1 MHILSLLKINIY
13 GIIKKVETTAIK
25 YYNFYFQEGKEMSF
39 CKYCGRQLQ
48 DGEICNCQQT
58 QQPVGGTAQPQQEFN
73 QQAAQQTFQ
82 QGTAQQ
88 TFQQGAGQ
96 QTYQQAQQGFNQQQ
110 ASQQMDAVKKAGANA
125 ALDYVNVLKGL
136 FTSPVETV
144 SAFVAKANVI
154 MIAILIGGQAIINM
168 LTRLFD
174 MLIANSKAKVTTGS
188 KELDSLLSS
197 YYSSYTNTK
206 PYPVGSIFKN
216 MLLEILLVAVAAAVI
231 ALVVMLL
238 AKAFNKANVTYM
250 QGLAV
255 YAITAVL
262 GIPAELLSWVT
273 GLTSVGFIDRISSCV
288 TVFSNVAGYAFVY
301 IAIRALC
308 KDEKKIPLIM
318 AISYVAVNFLTW
330 VLRLMF

>member
-1 MHILSLLKINIY
+1 
-13 GIIKKVETTAIK
+13 
-25 YYNFYFQEGKEMSF
+25 MSF
-39 CKYCGRQLQ
+39 CKYCGKQLQ
-48 DGEICNCQQT
+48 DGEVCTCQQA
-58 QQPVGGTAQPQQEFN
+58 QQSAGAAQPQQGFN
-73 QQAAQQTFQ
+73 QQ
-82 QGTAQQ
+82 
-88 TFQQGAGQ
+88 AGQ

-125 ALDYVNVLKGL
+125 ALDYVNVLKGV

-206 PYPVGSIFKN
+206 PYPAVSIFKN

>member
-1 MHILSLLKINIY
+1 MLKINIY

-206 PYPVGSIFKN
+206 PYPAGSIFKN

>member
-1 MHILSLLKINIY
+1 
-13 GIIKKVETTAIK
+13 
-25 YYNFYFQEGKEMSF
+25 MSF
-39 CKYCGRQLQ
+39 CKYCGKQLQ
-48 DGEICNCQQT
+48 DGEVCTCQQA
-58 QQPVGGTAQPQQEFN
+58 QQPAGTAQPQQGFN
-73 QQAAQQTFQ
+73 QQAAQQTF
-82 QGTAQQ
+82 
-88 TFQQGAGQ
+88 
-96 QTYQQAQQGFNQQQ
+96 QQAQQGFNQQQ

-125 ALDYVNVLKGL
+125 ALDYVNVLKGV

-206 PYPVGSIFKN
+206 PYPAGSIFKN

>member
-1 MHILSLLKINIY
+1 MKINIY
-13 GIIKKVETTAIK
+13 GIIKKVETTTIQ

-206 PYPVGSIFKN
+206 PYPAGSIFKN

>member
-1 MHILSLLKINIY
+1 
-13 GIIKKVETTAIK
+13 
-25 YYNFYFQEGKEMSF
+25 MSF

-48 DGEICNCQQT
+48 DGEVCTCQQA
-58 QQPVGGTAQPQQEFN
+58 QQSAGAAQPQQGFN
-73 QQAAQQTFQ
+73 QQA
-82 QGTAQQ
+82 AQQ

-125 ALDYVNVLKGL
+125 ALDYVNVLKGV
-136 FTSPVETV
+136 FTSPGETV

-206 PYPVGSIFKN
+206 PYPAGSIFKN

>member
-1 MHILSLLKINIY
+1 MLKINIY
-13 GIIKKVETTAIK
+13 GIIKKVETTTIQ

-39 CKYCGRQLQ
+39 CKYCGKQLQ

-206 PYPVGSIFKN
+206 PYPAGSIFKN

>member
-1 MHILSLLKINIY
+1 
-13 GIIKKVETTAIK
+13 
-25 YYNFYFQEGKEMSF
+25 MSF

-48 DGEICNCQQT
+48 DGEVCTCQQA
-58 QQPVGGTAQPQQEFN
+58 QQSAGAAQPQQEFN
-73 QQAAQQTFQ
+73 QQ
-82 QGTAQQ
+82 
-88 TFQQGAGQ
+88 AGQ

-125 ALDYVNVLKGL
+125 ALDYVNVLKGV

-206 PYPVGSIFKN
+206 PYPAGSIFKN

>member
-1 MHILSLLKINIY
+1 MLKCAYMTIVENKYIWY
-13 GIIKKVETTAIK
+13 YKKVETTTIQ

-48 DGEICNCQQT
+48 DGEVCTCQQA
-58 QQPVGGTAQPQQEFN
+58 QQSAGAAQPQQEFN
-73 QQAAQQTFQ
+73 QQA
-82 QGTAQQ
+82 AQQ

-206 PYPVGSIFKN
+206 PYPAGSIFKN

-250 QGLAV
+250 QSCSICHYSSTWYTSRV
-255 YAITAVL
+255 TQL
-262 GIPAELLSWVT
+262 GNRSYIS
-273 GLTSVGFIDRISSCV
+273 RIH
-288 TVFSNVAGYAFVY
+288 
-301 IAIRALC
+301 
-308 KDEKKIPLIM
+308 
-318 AISYVAVNFLTW
+318 
-330 VLRLMF
+330 

>member
-13 GIIKKVETTAIK
+13 GIIKKVDTTTIQ

-39 CKYCGRQLQ
+39 CKYCGKQLQ
-48 DGEICNCQQT
+48 DGEVCTCQQA
-58 QQPVGGTAQPQQEFN
+58 QQPAGAAQPQQEFN
-73 QQAAQQTFQ
+73 
-82 QGTAQQ
+82 QQ

-206 PYPVGSIFKN
+206 PYPAGSIFKN

>member
-1 MHILSLLKINIY
+1 MLKINIY
-13 GIIKKVETTAIK
+13 GIIKKVETTTIQ

-48 DGEICNCQQT
+48 DGEVCTCQQA
-58 QQPVGGTAQPQQEFN
+58 QQSAGAAQPQQGFN
-73 QQAAQQTFQ
+73 QQ
-82 QGTAQQ
+82 
-88 TFQQGAGQ
+88 AGQ

>member
-1 MHILSLLKINIY
+1 MLKINIY
-13 GIIKKVETTAIK
+13 GIIKKVETTTIQ

-48 DGEICNCQQT
+48 DGEVCTCQQT

-206 PYPVGSIFKN
+206 PYPAGSIFKN

>member
-1 MHILSLLKINIY
+1 MLKINIY
-13 GIIKKVETTAIK
+13 GIIKKVETTTIQ

-39 CKYCGRQLQ
+39 CKYCGKQLQ
-48 DGEICNCQQT
+48 DGEVCTCQQA
-58 QQPVGGTAQPQQEFN
+58 QQSAGAAQPQQME
-73 QQAAQQTFQ
+73 
-82 QGTAQQ
+82 
-88 TFQQGAGQ
+88 
-96 QTYQQAQQGFNQQQ
+96 
-110 ASQQMDAVKKAGANA
+110 AVKKAGANA

-206 PYPVGSIFKN
+206 PYPAGSIFKN

>member
-1 MHILSLLKINIY
+1 
-13 GIIKKVETTAIK
+13 
-25 YYNFYFQEGKEMSF
+25 MSF

-48 DGEICNCQQT
+48 DGEVCTCQQ
-58 QQPVGGTAQPQQEFN
+58 A
-73 QQAAQQTFQ
+73 
-82 QGTAQQ
+82 
-88 TFQQGAGQ
+88 Q
-96 QTYQQAQQGFNQQQ
+96 QTYQQTQQGFNQQQ

>member
-13 GIIKKVETTAIK
+13 GIIKKVKITTIQ
-25 YYNFYFQEGKEMSF
+25 YFNFYFQEGKEMSF

-48 DGEICNCQQT
+48 DGEVCTCQQA
-58 QQPVGGTAQPQQEFN
+58 QQSAGAAQPQQ
-73 QQAAQQTFQ
+73 A
-82 QGTAQQ
+82 AQQ

-96 QTYQQAQQGFNQQQ
+96 QTYQQTQQGFNQQQ

-206 PYPVGSIFKN
+206 PYPAGSIFKN

>member
-1 MHILSLLKINIY
+1 MLKINIY

-206 PYPVGSIFKN
+206 PYPAGSIFKN

-301 IAIRALC
+301 IAIRVLC

>member
-13 GIIKKVETTAIK
+13 GIIKKVKTTTIR
-25 YYNFYFQEGKEMSF
+25 YFNFYFQEGKEMSF

-48 DGEICNCQQT
+48 DGEVCICQQA
-58 QQPVGGTAQPQQEFN
+58 QQSAGAAQPQQ
-73 QQAAQQTFQ
+73 A
-82 QGTAQQ
+82 AQQ

-96 QTYQQAQQGFNQQQ
+96 QTYQQTQQGFNQQQ

>member
-1 MHILSLLKINIY
+1 M
-13 GIIKKVETTAIK
+13 
-25 YYNFYFQEGKEMSF
+25 
-39 CKYCGRQLQ
+39 
-48 DGEICNCQQT
+48 
-58 QQPVGGTAQPQQEFN
+58 
-73 QQAAQQTFQ
+73 
-82 QGTAQQ
+82 
-88 TFQQGAGQ
+88 
-96 QTYQQAQQGFNQQQ
+96 
-110 ASQQMDAVKKAGANA
+110 
-125 ALDYVNVLKGL
+125 

-206 PYPVGSIFKN
+206 PYPAGSIFKN

-238 AKAFNKANVTYM
+238 AKAFNKANVT
-250 QGLAV
+250 
-255 YAITAVL
+255 
-262 GIPAELLSWVT
+262 
-273 GLTSVGFIDRISSCV
+273 

>member
-13 GIIKKVETTAIK
+13 GIIKKVKTTTIQ
-25 YYNFYFQEGKEMSF
+25 YFNFYFQEGKEMSF

-48 DGEICNCQQT
+48 DGEVCTCQQA
-58 QQPVGGTAQPQQEFN
+58 QQSAGAAQPQQ
-73 QQAAQQTFQ
+73 A
-82 QGTAQQ
+82 AQQ

-96 QTYQQAQQGFNQQQ
+96 QTYQQTQQGFNQQQ

-197 YYSSYTNTK
+197 YYSSYT
-206 PYPVGSIFKN
+206 
-216 MLLEILLVAVAAAVI
+216 
-231 ALVVMLL
+231 
-238 AKAFNKANVTYM
+238 
-250 QGLAV
+250 
-255 YAITAVL
+255 
-262 GIPAELLSWVT
+262 IPSH
-273 GLTSVGFIDRISSCV
+273 IQ
-288 TVFSNVAGYAFVY
+288 
-301 IAIRALC
+301 
-308 KDEKKIPLIM
+308 
-318 AISYVAVNFLTW
+318 
-330 VLRLMF
+330 

>member
-1 MHILSLLKINIY
+1 MLKINIY
-13 GIIKKVETTAIK
+13 GIIKKVETTTIQ

-48 DGEICNCQQT
+48 DGEVCTCQQA
-58 QQPVGGTAQPQQEFN
+58 QQPAGTAQPQQGFY
-73 QQAAQQTFQ
+73 QQA
-82 QGTAQQ
+82 AQQ

-206 PYPVGSIFKN
+206 PYPAGSIFKN

>member
-1 MHILSLLKINIY
+1 
-13 GIIKKVETTAIK
+13 
-25 YYNFYFQEGKEMSF
+25 MSF

-48 DGEICNCQQT
+48 DGEVCTCQQA
-58 QQPVGGTAQPQQEFN
+58 QQSAGAAQPQQ
-73 QQAAQQTFQ
+73 A
-82 QGTAQQ
+82 AQQ

-96 QTYQQAQQGFNQQQ
+96 QTYQQTQQGFNQQQ

-216 MLLEILLVAVAAAVI
+216 MLL
-231 ALVVMLL
+231 

>member
-1 MHILSLLKINIY
+1 
-13 GIIKKVETTAIK
+13 
-25 YYNFYFQEGKEMSF
+25 MSF
-39 CKYCGRQLQ
+39 CKYCGKQLQ
-48 DGEICNCQQT
+48 DGEVCTCQQA
-58 QQPVGGTAQPQQEFN
+58 QQSAGAAQPQQGFN
-73 QQAAQQTFQ
+73 QQ
-82 QGTAQQ
+82 
-88 TFQQGAGQ
+88 AGQ

-125 ALDYVNVLKGL
+125 ALDYVNVLKGV

-144 SAFVAKANVI
+144 SAFVA

-206 PYPVGSIFKN
+206 PYPAGSIFKN

>member
-1 MHILSLLKINIY
+1 MLKINIY
-13 GIIKKVETTAIK
+13 GIIKKVETTTIQ

-39 CKYCGRQLQ
+39 CKYCGKQLQ
-48 DGEICNCQQT
+48 DGEVCTCQQA
-58 QQPVGGTAQPQQEFN
+58 QQSAGAAQPQQGFN
-73 QQAAQQTFQ
+73 QQ
-82 QGTAQQ
+82 
-88 TFQQGAGQ
+88 AGQ

-110 ASQQMDAVKKAGANA
+110 ASQQMEAVKKAGANA

-206 PYPVGSIFKN
+206 PYPAGSIFKN

>member
-1 MHILSLLKINIY
+1 LLKINIY
-13 GIIKKVETTAIK
+13 GIIKKVETTTIQ

-48 DGEICNCQQT
+48 DGEVCTCQQA
-58 QQPVGGTAQPQQEFN
+58 QQSAGAAQPQQEFN

-82 QGTAQQ
+82 QG
-88 TFQQGAGQ
+88 AGQ
-96 QTYQQAQQGFNQQQ
+96 QTYQQ

-206 PYPVGSIFKN
+206 PYPAGSIFKN

>member
-1 MHILSLLKINIY
+1 
-13 GIIKKVETTAIK
+13 
-25 YYNFYFQEGKEMSF
+25 MSF

-48 DGEICNCQQT
+48 DGEVCTCQQA
-58 QQPVGGTAQPQQEFN
+58 QQPAGAAQPQQEFN
-73 QQAAQQTFQ
+73 QQAAQQPAGAAQQTFQ
-82 QGTAQQ
+82 QGAAQQ

-96 QTYQQAQQGFNQQQ
+96 QTYQQGFNQQQ

-154 MIAILIGGQAIINM
+154 MIAILIGGQAIINTH
-168 LTRLFD
+168 TRLFD

-206 PYPVGSIFKN
+206 PYPAGSIFKN

-231 ALVVMLL
+231 ALAVMLL
-238 AKAFNKANVTYM
+238 AKVFNKANVTYM

>member
-1 MHILSLLKINIY
+1 MFTINIY
-13 GIIKKVETTAIK
+13 GIIKKVETTAIQ

-39 CKYCGRQLQ
+39 CKYCGKQLQ
-48 DGEICNCQQT
+48 DGEVCTCQQA
-58 QQPVGGTAQPQQEFN
+58 QQPAGAAQPQQGFN
-73 QQAAQQTFQ
+73 QQA
-82 QGTAQQ
+82 AQQ

-206 PYPVGSIFKN
+206 PYPAGSIFKN

>member
-13 GIIKKVETTAIK
+13 GIIKKVKTTTIQ
-25 YYNFYFQEGKEMSF
+25 YFNFYFQEGKEMSF
-39 CKYCGRQLQ
+39 CKYCGKQLQ
-48 DGEICNCQQT
+48 DGEVCTCQQA
-58 QQPVGGTAQPQQEFN
+58 QQSAGAAQPQQ
-73 QQAAQQTFQ
+73 A
-82 QGTAQQ
+82 AQQ

-96 QTYQQAQQGFNQQQ
+96 QTYQQTQQGFNQQQ

>member
-13 GIIKKVETTAIK
+13 GIIKKVKTTTIQ
-25 YYNFYFQEGKEMSF
+25 YFNFYFQEGKEMSF

-48 DGEICNCQQT
+48 DGEVCTCQQA
-58 QQPVGGTAQPQQEFN
+58 QQSAGAAQPQQ
-73 QQAAQQTFQ
+73 A
-82 QGTAQQ
+82 AQQ

-96 QTYQQAQQGFNQQQ
+96 QTQQGFNQQQ

-206 PYPVGSIFKN
+206 PYPAGSIFKN

-255 YAITAVL
+255 YAITVVL

>member
-1 MHILSLLKINIY
+1 
-13 GIIKKVETTAIK
+13 
-25 YYNFYFQEGKEMSF
+25 MSF

-48 DGEICNCQQT
+48 DGEVCTCQQA
-58 QQPVGGTAQPQQEFN
+58 QQPAGTAQPQQGFN
-73 QQAAQQTFQ
+73 QQAAQQTF
-82 QGTAQQ
+82 
-88 TFQQGAGQ
+88 
-96 QTYQQAQQGFNQQQ
+96 QQAQQGFNQQQ

-206 PYPVGSIFKN
+206 PYPAGSIFKN

-231 ALVVMLL
+231 ALAVMLL
-238 AKAFNKANVTYM
+238 AKVFNKANVTYM

>member
-1 MHILSLLKINIY
+1 
-13 GIIKKVETTAIK
+13 
-25 YYNFYFQEGKEMSF
+25 MSF
-39 CKYCGRQLQ
+39 CKYCGKQLQ
-48 DGEICNCQQT
+48 DGEVCTCQQA
-58 QQPVGGTAQPQQEFN
+58 QQSAGAAQPQQGFN
-73 QQAAQQTFQ
+73 QQ
-82 QGTAQQ
+82 
-88 TFQQGAGQ
+88 AGQ

-125 ALDYVNVLKGL
+125 ALDYVNVLKGV

-206 PYPVGSIFKN
+206 PYPAGSIFKN

>member
-1 MHILSLLKINIY
+1 
-13 GIIKKVETTAIK
+13 
-25 YYNFYFQEGKEMSF
+25 MSF
-39 CKYCGRQLQ
+39 CKYCGKQLQ
-48 DGEICNCQQT
+48 DGEVCTCQQA
-58 QQPVGGTAQPQQEFN
+58 QQSAGAAQPQQGFN
-73 QQAAQQTFQ
+73 QQ
-82 QGTAQQ
+82 
-88 TFQQGAGQ
+88 AGQ

-125 ALDYVNVLKGL
+125 ALDYVNVLRGV
-136 FTSPVETV
+136 FTTPVETV

-206 PYPVGSIFKN
+206 PYPAGSIFKN

>member
-1 MHILSLLKINIY
+1 MLKINIY

-197 YYSSYTNTK
+197 FYSSYTNTK
-206 PYPVGSIFKN
+206 PYPAGSIFKN

>member
-1 MHILSLLKINIY
+1 MLKINIY
-13 GIIKKVETTAIK
+13 GIIKKVETTTIQ

-48 DGEICNCQQT
+48 DGEVCTCQQA
-58 QQPVGGTAQPQQEFN
+58 QQSAGAAQPQQGFN
-73 QQAAQQTFQ
+73 QQA
-82 QGTAQQ
+82 AQQ

-96 QTYQQAQQGFNQQQ
+96 QTYQQAQQG
-110 ASQQMDAVKKAGANA
+110 GANA

-206 PYPVGSIFKN
+206 PYPAGSIFKN

>member
-1 MHILSLLKINIY
+1 
-13 GIIKKVETTAIK
+13 
-25 YYNFYFQEGKEMSF
+25 MSF
-39 CKYCGRQLQ
+39 CKYCGKQLQ
-48 DGEICNCQQT
+48 DGEVCTCQQA
-58 QQPVGGTAQPQQEFN
+58 QQSAGAAQPQQGFN
-73 QQAAQQTFQ
+73 QQAAQQTF
-82 QGTAQQ
+82 
-88 TFQQGAGQ
+88 
-96 QTYQQAQQGFNQQQ
+96 QQAQQGFNQQQ

-125 ALDYVNVLKGL
+125 ALDYVNVLKGV

-206 PYPVGSIFKN
+206 PYPAGSIFKN

>member
-1 MHILSLLKINIY
+1 
-13 GIIKKVETTAIK
+13 
-25 YYNFYFQEGKEMSF
+25 MSF
-39 CKYCGRQLQ
+39 CKYCGKQLQ
-48 DGEICNCQQT
+48 DGEVCTCQQA
-58 QQPVGGTAQPQQEFN
+58 QQSAGAAQPQQGFN
-73 QQAAQQTFQ
+73 QQ
-82 QGTAQQ
+82 
-88 TFQQGAGQ
+88 AGQ

-206 PYPVGSIFKN
+206 PYYI
-216 MLLEILLVAVAAAVI
+216 
-231 ALVVMLL
+231 
-238 AKAFNKANVTYM
+238 
-250 QGLAV
+250 Q
-255 YAITAVL
+255 
-262 GIPAELLSWVT
+262 T
-273 GLTSVGFIDRISSCV
+273 G
-288 TVFSNVAGYAFVY
+288 
-301 IAIRALC
+301 
-308 KDEKKIPLIM
+308 
-318 AISYVAVNFLTW
+318 
-330 VLRLMF
+330 

>member
-1 MHILSLLKINIY
+1 MFTINIY

-96 QTYQQAQQGFNQQQ
+96 QTYKQAQQGFNQQQ

-206 PYPVGSIFKN
+206 PYPAGSIFKN

>member
-1 MHILSLLKINIY
+1 MLKINIY
-13 GIIKKVETTAIK
+13 GIIKKVETTTIQ

-48 DGEICNCQQT
+48 DGEVCTCQQA
-58 QQPVGGTAQPQQEFN
+58 QQPAGTAQPQQGFN
-73 QQAAQQTFQ
+73 QQA
-82 QGTAQQ
+82 AQQ

-206 PYPVGSIFKN
+206 PYSAGSIFKN
-216 MLLEILLVAVAAAVI
+216 MFLEILLVAVAAAVI

-262 GIPAELLSWVT
+262 GIPAELLNWVT

>member
-1 MHILSLLKINIY
+1 
-13 GIIKKVETTAIK
+13 
-25 YYNFYFQEGKEMSF
+25 MSF

-48 DGEICNCQQT
+48 DGEVCTCQQA
-58 QQPVGGTAQPQQEFN
+58 QQSAGAAQPQQGFN
-73 QQAAQQTFQ
+73 QQ
-82 QGTAQQ
+82 
-88 TFQQGAGQ
+88 AGQ

>member
-1 MHILSLLKINIY
+1 LLKINIY
-13 GIIKKVETTAIK
+13 GIIKKVETTTIQ

-39 CKYCGRQLQ
+39 CKYCGKQLQ
-48 DGEICNCQQT
+48 DGEVCTCQQA
-58 QQPVGGTAQPQQEFN
+58 QQSAGAAQPQQGFN
-73 QQAAQQTFQ
+73 QQ
-82 QGTAQQ
+82 
-88 TFQQGAGQ
+88 AGQ

-206 PYPVGSIFKN
+206 PYPAGSIFKN

>member
-1 MHILSLLKINIY
+1 MLKINIY
-13 GIIKKVETTAIK
+13 GIIKKVETTTIQ

-48 DGEICNCQQT
+48 DGEVCTCQQQP
-58 QQPVGGTAQPQQEFN
+58 QQAPVQQAAPQQTMGGAAQPQQGFN
-73 QQAAQQTFQ
+73 QQAAQQTF
-82 QGTAQQ
+82 
-88 TFQQGAGQ
+88 
-96 QTYQQAQQGFNQQQ
+96 NQQQ
-110 ASQQMDAVKKAGANA
+110 AYQQAPQQASKPAGPNPATEY
-125 ALDYVNVLKGL
+125 LGILKGV

-144 SAFVAKANVI
+144 SAFVANANII

-206 PYPVGSIFKN
+206 PYPAGSIFKN

-288 TVFSNVAGYAFVY
+288 TVFSNVAGYAFIY

-308 KDEKKIPLIM
+308 KDEKKVPLVM
-318 AISYVAVNFLTW
+318 ALSYVAVNFMTW
-330 VLRLMF
+330 VVRLMF